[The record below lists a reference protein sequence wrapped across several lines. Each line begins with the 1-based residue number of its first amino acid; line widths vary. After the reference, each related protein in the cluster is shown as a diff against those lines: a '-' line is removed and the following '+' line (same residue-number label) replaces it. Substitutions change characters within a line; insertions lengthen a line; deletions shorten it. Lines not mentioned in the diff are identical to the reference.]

1 MEFADAEGHQTR
13 SRRRTRRVL
22 RHTASEFLRHA
33 EGHQFEGRLR
43 LSSHLR
49 GSDEPPRTRS
59 RRRTRRVLR
68 HTASEFLR
76 QPEGHQFEG
85 RLRLSSHLR
94 GSDEPLRTR
103 SRRKIRRISSI
114 RVPIIRFPASFHTM
128 DHFRLHSTINILSP
142 PPFFHGIVLWRMIQT
157 NQHRS
162 LSPRLS

>member
-94 GSDEPLRTR
+94 GSDEPPRTR
-103 SRRKIRRISSI
+103 SRRRTHRFFDIQHRNFFDNLRVISSK
-114 RVPIIRFPASFHTM
+114 VGFASLLIFEALMSLPEPEAGEEPTGS
-128 DHFRLHSTINILSP
+128 STYSI
-142 PPFFHGIVLWRMIQT
+142 GISST
-157 NQHRS
+157 C
-162 LSPRLS
+162 

>member
-59 RRRTRRVLR
+59 RRRTHRFFDIQHRNFFDMLRV
-68 HTASEFLR
+68 
-76 QPEGHQFEG
+76 
-85 RLRLSSHLR
+85 
-94 GSDEPLRTR
+94 
-103 SRRKIRRISSI
+103 ISSKVGFASLLI
-114 RVPIIRFPASFHTM
+114 FEALMSLPEPEAGEEPAG
-128 DHFRLHSTINILSP
+128 
-142 PPFFHGIVLWRMIQT
+142 FFDI
-157 NQHRS
+157 QHRNFFDNLRVISSKVGFAS
-162 LSPRLS
+162 LLIFEALMSLPEPEAGEEPTGSSTYSIGISSTC